1 MLTLHDVH
9 TIEAG
14 LKDVTIEDG
23 TITNITSPAKGNRA
37 NNETH
42 IYFEDA
48 LIFPGLINSHDHL
61 DFNLFPRL
69 GNRIYKN
76 YLEWGDDIHSQNK
89 TVINN
94 VLQVPKKIRTQ
105 WGIYKNLLNGIT
117 TVFNHGEPLEIHDSP
132 IDVFQDKGSLHSVRL
147 EKNWKWKLN
156 DPFHTKGPVVIHAG
170 EGTDEE
176 SHEEINA
183 LLKWNK
189 LHKKLIAI
197 HGVGMDVRQAAAFQA
212 LVWCPDSNLFLL
224 GKTATINELK
234 HVVPIVFGT
243 DSTVSADWSI
253 WNQLRLAKETG
264 LLTNGEL
271 IASITN
277 SPAKLRRLNAGV
289 VKEGTIADLVVAEKK
304 FDNVTDAFFESNA
317 ESILMVLK
325 KGNIVLFDETLQPQ
339 LAGQGTNTSGF
350 CRITINGRLKY
361 IKGDVPGLLKQIR
374 HFAKDISL
382 PIESA

>member
-1 MLTLHDVH
+1 MLILHDVH
-9 TIEAG
+9 TKEDG

-37 NNETH
+37 NKEKH
-42 IYFEDA
+42 IYFENA
-48 LIFPGLINSHDHL
+48 LVFPGLINSHDHL

-76 YLEWGDDIHSQNK
+76 YLEWGDDIHRQNK
-89 TVINN
+89 TVINH

-117 TVFNHGEPLEIHDSP
+117 TVFNHGEPLETQNSP

-147 EKNWKWKLN
+147 EKNWRWKLN
-156 DPFHTKGPVVIHAG
+156 DPFHTKRPVVIHAG

-189 LHKKLIAI
+189 LHKRLIAI
-197 HGVGMDVRQAAAFQA
+197 HGVSMDVRQATAFQA
-212 LVWCPDSNLFLL
+212 LVWCPDSNIFLL
-224 GKTATINELK
+224 GKTAAINELK
-234 HVVPIVFGT
+234 HLIPIVFGT

-253 WNQLRLAKETG
+253 WNQLRIAKGTG
-264 LLTNGEL
+264 LLTNEEL
-271 IASITN
+271 IASVTT
-277 SPAKLRRLNAGV
+277 SAAKLRGLNTGV

-304 FDNVTDAFFESNA
+304 FDNVTDAFFGLNV

-325 KGNIVLFDETLQPQ
+325 NGNIVLFDETLQPQ
-339 LAGQGTNTSGF
+339 LAGQGTNTSAF
-350 CRITINGRLKY
+350 CRIAVNGRFKY
-361 IKGDVPGLLKQIR
+361 VKGDVPGLLKEIG